1 MTISIAE
8 AAKLLGTNQQEVY
21 QQLRNGQLISKNMG
35 GRRVI
40 TQGRLQEYLA
50 RKQCLDIPRR
60 RHTAS

>member
-1 MTISIAE
+1 MIISIAE

-50 RKQCLDIPRR
+50 RKQPLDIPRR
-60 RHTAS
+60 RHTAL